1 MAIVW
6 ISGTKMTGLSGDT
19 KPTNVPVNT
28 EFFETDTGLFY
39 NFNGS
44 TWDQVGGTVATV
56 SNGTY
61 VHANGTTED
70 TVVAITANEA
80 IITIAYDV
88 SLLTQNTTIR
98 VKEEPDG
105 TNPEIVS
112 EVVFPTDFDTNVEI
126 VEIELV
132 GKGRDQIVT
141 FQSGTSEG
149 AARNIPWS
157 RRDA

>member
-1 MAIVW
+1 
-6 ISGTKMTGLSGDT
+6 MTLVYKASRIEGLSGDT
-19 KPTNVPVNT
+19 KPTNVPANR

-70 TVVAITANEA
+70 TATSVTANEA
-80 IITIAYDV
+80 LIEIAYDV
-88 SLLTQNTTIR
+88 SLLAQNTTIR
-98 VKEEPDG
+98 VKEEVDG
-105 TNPEIVS
+105 VTPEIIS
-112 EVVFPTDFDTNVEI
+112 EVVFPTDFDANVETII
-126 VEIELV
+126 VELV
-132 GKGRDQIVT
+132 GRGRDQVVT

-149 AARNIPWS
+149 AGRNIPWS